1 MCWPTMRSGLA
12 LWVLLV
18 LSGLFVGCQSKPDD
32 AALSEI
38 KGTAKQLAAEIK
50 QLNETVKATAQQK
63 ELAEV
68 TAAVAQLKAE
78 LATSTAES
86 AKAAAELAEVK
97 AELAKMKAQWTESRE
112 KWEAVG
118 EELARLRKTVAL
130 LFAARSQPAGRRK
143 RRQPPSDRLSRGRGP
158 ARLLPPQIDA
168 AAAGAKAIELFDTNK
183 DGKLS
188 GEELDKCPGL
198 KAAVDR
204 IDPAGKGEITA
215 DMIAARI
222 KAWQASKLGRM
233 SLSCRVTK
241 NGQPLAGAEVKFVPE
256 KFLGENLQTAT
267 GKTDQNG
274 MAMLSIPVRG
284 PCDPPGVAPGV
295 YRVEITK
302 SGEKIPAK
310 YNTETIFGQEV
321 ALDAKGIQEG
331 INFDLDY

>member
-97 AELAKMKAQWTESRE
+97 AELAKMKAQWNESRE

-130 LFAARSQPAGRRK
+130 LFAAQVN
-143 RRQPPSDRLSRGRGP
+143 PPSGESGGSRPRLSGP
-158 ARLLPPQIDA
+158 PPPSA
-168 AAAGAKAIELFDTNK
+168 AN
-183 DGKLS
+183 
-188 GEELDKCPGL
+188 
-198 KAAVDR
+198 
-204 IDPAGKGEITA
+204 
-215 DMIAARI
+215 
-222 KAWQASKLGRM
+222 
-233 SLSCRVTK
+233 
-241 NGQPLAGAEVKFVPE
+241 
-256 KFLGENLQTAT
+256 
-267 GKTDQNG
+267 
-274 MAMLSIPVRG
+274 
-284 PCDPPGVAPGV
+284 
-295 YRVEITK
+295 
-302 SGEKIPAK
+302 
-310 YNTETIFGQEV
+310 
-321 ALDAKGIQEG
+321 
-331 INFDLDY
+331 